1 MIGENFLCIGAVH
14 ELALGD
20 MLVTPLFRTKNG
32 DPSRIFVQR
41 ASGDYVTAFDE
52 VALDS
57 DDLIIWTNGG
67 RELAVGDRPLS
78 GFWSKD
84 DGLAIGNRLQM
95 IGHLSQYVSQLDD
108 DRPLLRRRLVRF
120 LTEQTHDVLHD
131 LEDAGTGSAAH
142 PLWRPIREAAEYD
155 VHPSQDESVAADVSA
170 VAPPEPAPEAS
181 GPGPVTGLPLDTI
194 LMGDSVATMR
204 ALPANSVDMIFADPP
219 YDIRPFDE
227 RVRSIGP
234 HVGSG
239 DDRSGTDAFAGYDRF
254 TRAWLQEARRVLKDD
269 GTIWVIG
276 SYHNIFRVGAAIQDL
291 GYWILNDVVWRKSNP
306 MPNMRGTRFTNAH
319 ETLIWAATGEKA
331 KYTFNYRSM
340 KTLNDELQM
349 RSDWEFPVVGT
360 GERVRL
366 QSDKSLTTQK
376 PEALIY
382 RLLLA
387 CTKPGDVVLDPFF
400 GTGTVGAVA
409 KRLGR
414 RWIGIERDRELI
426 EAAQIRISAAMPID
440 ERDLTAMK
448 APGAQPKVSF
458 GVLVENGLIAPGSEL
473 IDAKK
478 RFRATVRVDGSI
490 MTDQGAGSIH
500 RMGALLQNAP
510 SCNGW
515 SFWHIAS
522 QGKLV
527 PISELRDRYLLAN
540 MP

>member
-20 MLVTPLFRTKNG
+20 MLVTPLFRAKNG

-41 ASGDYVTAFDE
+41 SAGDYVTAFDE

-57 DDLIIWTNGG
+57 DDLIIWMNGG

-84 DGLAIGNRLQM
+84 DGLAVGNRLQM
-95 IGHLSQYVSQLDD
+95 IGHLSQYVSRLED
-108 DRPLLRRRLVRF
+108 DRPLLKRRLERF
-120 LTEQTHDVLHD
+120 LTEQTHDALHG

-142 PLWRPIREAAEYD
+142 PLWRPVQEAAEDDDQPSPEVPVD
-155 VHPSQDESVAADVSA
+155 VGDAAVTPTEPVS
-170 VAPPEPAPEAS
+170 EPS
-181 GPGPVTGLPLDTI
+181 GPDPVTGLPLDTI
-194 LMGDSVATMR
+194 LIGDSVATMR
-204 ALPANSVDMIFADPP
+204 ALPAGSVDMIFADPP
-219 YDIRPFDE
+219 YDIRSFDE
-227 RVRSIGP
+227 RVRSNGA

-239 DDRSGTDAFAGYDRF
+239 DDRSGSDAFEEYDRF

-276 SYHNIFRVGAAIQDL
+276 SYHNIFRIGAAVQDL

-366 QSDKSLTTQK
+366 RGAKSLKTQK

-426 EAAQIRISAAMPID
+426 EAAQMRISAAMPID
-440 ERDLTAMK
+440 ERDLSAMTAPR
-448 APGAQPKVSF
+448 ARAKVTF

-473 IDAKK
+473 LDAKK

-490 MTDQGAGSIH
+490 MTEQGAGSIH
-500 RMGALLQNAP
+500 GMGAILQNAP
-510 SCNGW
+510 SCDGW
-515 SFWHIAS
+515 SFWHIVS
-522 QGKLV
+522 KGKLV
-527 PISELRDRYLLAN
+527 PIAELRNQYLLAN